1 MMWQH
6 SNAVVREML
15 RAAPDGTYR
24 AYSFLDN
31 DGVDLDETVPIGVAV
46 RIEGEEITVDFSDV
60 SEQRSGP
67 LNAGRNGGAVA
78 AARIAIKYLFSP
90 ESAVNE
96 GDFQALHIEIPDG
109 KFISAQGNVPLGSSG
124 NMIPTVVDTIL
135 HAMAPAFPHR
145 VAAAHHGTYGVHAF
159 HGRNPQTGEPFYNLD
174 TICGGWGATASEDGY
189 GPSRSNVHGDTAN
202 VPIEMQET
210 FCPYRFESYALR
222 TDSAGPGRFRGGL
235 GIEKVYR
242 ITAPCRLNLKIDRT
256 KCPPW
261 GLEGGGAGE
270 VSDIEFRSPD
280 GTVRHVLK
288 GDHELQPGDTV
299 IVRTAGGGGFGPPWQ
314 RDVARV
320 LQDVQ
325 LGYVSIALAREQYG
339 IAIDEDGS
347 FNEADTERL
356 RLQMATMEDD
366 K

>member
-1 MMWQH
+1 
-6 SNAVVREML
+6 
-15 RAAPDGTYR
+15 
-24 AYSFLDN
+24 
-31 DGVDLDETVPIGVAV
+31 
-46 RIEGEEITVDFSDV
+46 
-60 SEQRSGP
+60 
-67 LNAGRNGGAVA
+67 
-78 AARIAIKYLFSP
+78 
-90 ESAVNE
+90 
-96 GDFQALHIEIPDG
+96 
-109 KFISAQGNVPLGSSG
+109 
-124 NMIPTVVDTIL
+124 
-135 HAMAPAFPHR
+135 
-145 VAAAHHGTYGVHAF
+145 
-159 HGRNPQTGEPFYNLD
+159 
-174 TICGGWGATASEDGY
+174 
-189 GPSRSNVHGDTAN
+189 
-202 VPIEMQET
+202 
-210 FCPYRFESYALR
+210 LR